1 MSGRVIVVGSVNV
14 DAVVQAEHLPA
25 PGETVLGGTFAQFAG
40 GKGGNQAV
48 AAARLGVP
56 TWFVG
61 AVGDDAFGTEARA
74 QLEADDV
81 HLEGLVTVPGIATGL
96 ATIIVDAAGENL
108 IAVAAGA
115 NAALDPASVRAA
127 LDQLAP
133 GPGDVILVGHEIPTE
148 TARAALRFGRA
159 ADARTILN
167 PAPVAGLD
175 RSTFAIADVLTPNRG
190 ELRQLAGNESNRY
203 ADGGWSADDE
213 TPTGRT
219 RSNCLAPSVD
229 DIEAAARSLLARN
242 RRGPGVGDAILV
254 TLGAAGAL
262 LVRRG
267 GDAIELPAQGVSP
280 VDTVGAGD
288 ALNGALA
295 AGLATGLDLVEAARR
310 AVAAATLSVTRA
322 GARPGLPIESELEA
336 FLVR

>member
-14 DAVVQAEHLPA
+14 DAVVRAEHLPS
-25 PGETVLGGTFAQFAG
+25 PGETVLGGTFSQFAG
-40 GKGGNQAV
+40 GKGGNQAA

-61 AVGDDAFGTEARA
+61 AVGDDAFGDEARI

-81 HLEGLVTVPGIATGL
+81 HLDGLVTVSGVATGL

-115 NAALDPASVRAA
+115 NSALDPAAVRAA

-133 GPGDVILVGHEIPTE
+133 GPEDVILVGHEIPTE
-148 TARAALRFGRA
+148 TTRAALRFGRA

-167 PAPVAGLD
+167 PAPADGLD
-175 RSTFAIADVLTPNRG
+175 RSTFAIADILTPNRG
-190 ELRQLAGNESNRY
+190 ELRQLVGTDGNRSVQGN
-203 ADGGWSADDE
+203 GSTNGTQPDE
-213 TPTGRT
+213 W
-219 RSNCLAPSVD
+219 APSIDEV
-229 DIEAAARSLLARN
+229 EAAARSLLARN

-267 GDAIELPAQGVSP
+267 GDAMELPAQDVNP

-295 AGLATGLDLVEAARR
+295 AGLAAGLDLVEAARR

-322 GARPGLPIESELEA
+322 GARSGLPIESELEA
-336 FLVR
+336 FLAR